1 MKANNTSCGRYNSGE
16 LIAGLVAS
24 TAAPPPS
31 STNCE
36 PATAPTEQEP
46 RLFEK
51 DNGEPETIAPYA
63 PQATGFIPR
72 CEQCDEPLPAKDRQH
87 GSPQRFCGTKC
98 RKAFHKASPKSE
110 THRTNPPAVVDKP
123 REDSR
128 AFDEECF
135 DWLGDD
141 VVLDEQPAVAIY
153 FNPKDA
159 LVIRQQAQDPFD
171 PDDPFIYIAKRNI
184 DEFIDKL
191 CDIVGI
197 PRAGKQ

>member
-1 MKANNTSCGRYNSGE
+1 MIEAIK
-16 LIAGLVAS
+16 VD
-24 TAAPPPS
+24 PS
-31 STNCE
+31 QCCE
-36 PATAPTEQEP
+36 PATASTEQEP
-46 RLFEK
+46 RLFDK
-51 DNGEPETIAPYA
+51 DIGEPETTAPCA
-63 PQATGFIPR
+63 PQATGLIPR

-87 GSPQRFCGTKC
+87 GSPQRFCGTRC
-98 RKAFHKASPKSE
+98 RKALHKALHKASPKSE
-110 THRTNPPAVVDKP
+110 ALRTNPPAVFDKP

-128 AFDEECF
+128 DDEEERF
-135 DWLGDD
+135 DWSGDD

-191 CDIVGI
+191 CDIIGI
-197 PRAGKQ
+197 PSLGK